1 MNKPFEKIEYGQER
15 KKERERK
22 KEKKREKSK
31 AKQRKNAKSLT
42 SGSTLAINSK
52 LDGIA
57 VLELEWLAMDHNG
70 RQQGHDQPEKMES
83 VKWKVIQTSP
93 HRED

>member
-31 AKQRKNAKSLT
+31 AKQSKAK
-42 SGSTLAINSK
+42 K
-52 LDGIA
+52 KCK
-57 VLELEWLAMDHNG
+57 VPYEWFHPC
-70 RQQGHDQPEKMES
+70 DQL
-83 VKWKVIQTSP
+83 QTGWYRRS
-93 HRED
+93 